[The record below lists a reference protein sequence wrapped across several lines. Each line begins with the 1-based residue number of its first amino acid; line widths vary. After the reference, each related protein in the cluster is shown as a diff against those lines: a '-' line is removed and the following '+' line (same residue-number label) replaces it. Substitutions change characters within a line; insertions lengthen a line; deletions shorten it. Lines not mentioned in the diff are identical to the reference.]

1 MKVRIRRIDKTLPLP
16 EYHTR
21 GAVAFDLC
29 AREAVAIEPRSLGFI
44 PLNVAI
50 QIPEG
55 HMILLAPRSSTPKRG
70 IFFANSVGIID
81 RDYCGNNDEYKAF
94 VYNYTNERVTI
105 ERGERIAQCIVLRV
119 DTVELEE
126 VDDLGAPDRGG
137 FGTTGK

>member
-1 MKVRIRRIDKTLPLP
+1 
-16 EYHTR
+16 
-21 GAVAFDLC
+21 
-29 AREAVAIEPRSLGFI
+29 
-44 PLNVAI
+44 
-50 QIPEG
+50 
-55 HMILLAPRSSTPKRG
+55 MILLAPRSSTPKRG